1 MGGSDGYLT
10 DAAVSRT
17 LKQYGFV
24 RKPEQDEYLTFPVST
39 AIDH

>member
-24 RKPEQDEYLTFPVST
+24 RKQDEYLTFPVST